1 MLNHSKKKKERENG
15 IFLLKILCTIRENLV
30 KGIIAVHNM
39 LHFFVL
45 SYTYKIVAITSGIY
59 LKTSKKKNIVLSF
72 FFILPICLF

>member
-1 MLNHSKKKKERENG
+1 MVRERERERERENG
-15 IFLLKILCTIRENLV
+15 IFLLKIPCTIRENLV